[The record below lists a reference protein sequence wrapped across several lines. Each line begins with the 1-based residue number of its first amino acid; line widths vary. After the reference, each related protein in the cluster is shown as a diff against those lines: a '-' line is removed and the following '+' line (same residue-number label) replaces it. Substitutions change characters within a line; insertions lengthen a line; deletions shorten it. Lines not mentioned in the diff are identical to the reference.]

1 LFQSLPVNLLITA
14 GRDFTGAVTDVA
26 FTPFVGLM
34 CAGTLPSKRLN
45 CRPPLPAL
53 PLLLAALLPPK
64 PLFPCGLL
72 PFPKGLLAAGLFG
85 IPKLPLPRPP
95 EAPLN

>member
-1 LFQSLPVNLLITA
+1 MNLFITA
-14 GRDFTGAVTDVA
+14 GRDFTGAVTEVA
-26 FTPFVGLM
+26 FTPFAGRM

-53 PLLLAALLPPK
+53 PLLAALFPPK
-64 PLFPCGLL
+64 PLFPPGLL
-72 PFPKGLLAAGLFG
+72 LFPKGLLAAGLLG